1 MVIKILIVEDDV
13 AVSKLLVKFFIQFGF
28 ITKSAESAE
37 EAEGILKNEEIN
49 IVITDIK
56 LPGKDGI
63 KFTNNIKK
71 KYNLDVIV
79 MTAYSSIYSYENAI
93 NNGASDLLFKPVK
106 LNELILRINK
116 VIKERSLLDERDK
129 MIKKLARL
137 AIEDQLTGLYNSRH
151 FFDQL
156 DNEIKRSDRY
166 LHPISMMFIDI
177 DNFKG
182 VNDAYGHMIG
192 DKVLS
197 LIAKKI
203 KVSLRSHDTAYRF
216 AGDEFTIILPE
227 TTSSEA
233 NLVADRILAKFNC
246 EPIVINGKEI
256 SKITLSIGIAE
267 YKMMEGSHQFVH
279 RADVT
284 MYEAKLREGNSV
296 IMSSKASEQPI
307 TSMSQKF

>member
-1 MVIKILIVEDDV
+1 MINKILIVEDDV
-13 AVSKLLVKFFIQFGF
+13 SVSKLLVKFFIKSGF
-28 ITKSAESAE
+28 ITKSAENAE
-37 EAEGILKNEEIN
+37 DAEKILKNEEIN

-56 LPGKDGI
+56 LPGNDGI
-63 KFTNNIKK
+63 KFTKKIKR

-79 MTAYSSIYSYENAI
+79 LTAYSSIYSYENAI
-93 NNGASDLLFKPVK
+93 NNGASDLLFKPLK
-106 LNELILRINK
+106 LNELALRVNR
-116 VIKERSLLDERDK
+116 VIKERSLLVERDM

-137 AIEDQLTGLYNSRH
+137 TIEDQLTGLYNSRH

-156 DNEIKRSDRY
+156 DNEIKRSDRN
-166 LHPISMMFIDI
+166 LQPISIMFIDV

-182 VNDAYGHMIG
+182 VNDTFGHMIG

-197 LIAKKI
+197 LIAQKLKA
-203 KVSLRSHDTAYRF
+203 SLRSYDTAYRF

-233 NLVADRILAKFNC
+233 NIVADRIFANFNHD
-246 EPIVINGKEI
+246 PIAINGKEI
-256 SKITLSIGIAE
+256 SKISLSIGIAE
-267 YKMMEGSHQFVH
+267 YTMMEGSHQFVH

-296 IMSSKASEQPI
+296 VISSEASELP
-307 TSMSQKF
+307 TTAVS

>member
-1 MVIKILIVEDDV
+1 MINKILIVEDDV
-13 AVSKLLVKFFIQFGF
+13 SISKLLVKFFIKSGF
-28 ITKSAESAE
+28 ITKSAENAE
-37 EAEGILKNEEIN
+37 AAEKILKNEEIN
-49 IVITDIK
+49 IVITEIK

-63 KFTNNIKK
+63 KFTKKIKR
-71 KYNLDVIV
+71 KYDLDVIV
-79 MTAYSSIYSYENAI
+79 LTAYSSIYSYENAI
-93 NNGASDLLFKPVK
+93 NNGASDLLFKPLK
-106 LNELILRINK
+106 LNELALRLNR
-116 VIKERSLLDERDK
+116 VIKERSLLVERDM

-137 AIEDQLTGLYNSRH
+137 TIEDQLTGLYNSRH

-156 DNEIKRSDRY
+156 DNEIKRSERN
-166 LHPISMMFIDI
+166 LQEISIMFIDV

-182 VNDAYGHMIG
+182 INDTYGHMIG
-192 DKVLS
+192 DRVLS
-197 LIAKKI
+197 LIAQKLKA
-203 KVSLRSHDTAYRF
+203 SLRSYDTAYRF

-233 NLVADRILAKFNC
+233 NIVADRIFAKFNH

-296 IMSSKASEQPI
+296 VISTEASELPI
-307 TSMSQKF
+307 TAVS